1 MIDKE
6 LLAQT
11 VAESIKDTDIFI
23 VDITIGADN
32 AIVVELDSPEGI
44 DIDTC
49 AAITRCRS
57 MIRMH
62 FSQVQSLKR
71 Q

>member
-23 VDITIGADN
+23 VDITIGAEN
-32 AIVVELDSPEGI
+32 PMWSSP
-44 DIDTC
+44 TVPR
-49 AAITRCRS
+49 AST
-57 MIRMH
+57 
-62 FSQVQSLKR
+62 
-71 Q
+71 